1 MRKSK
6 KILGQKKPS
15 RAAAIWSVLVISEE
29 LGRKGK
35 RRRVREAYIL
45 RRRV

>member
-15 RAAAIWSVLVISEE
+15 NAAAIWSNRVLVREMDR
-29 LGRKGK
+29 GRGGDEMEGSP
-35 RRRVREAYIL
+35 RTY
-45 RRRV
+45 